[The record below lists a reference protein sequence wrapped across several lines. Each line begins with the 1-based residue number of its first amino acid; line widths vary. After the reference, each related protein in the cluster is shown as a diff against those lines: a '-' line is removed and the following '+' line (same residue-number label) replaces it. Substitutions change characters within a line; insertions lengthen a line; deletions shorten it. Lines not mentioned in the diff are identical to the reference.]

1 MRALTLRIQIVYHHN
16 VALST
21 NMTNDQKIAE
31 VVSLLLWEH
40 QAVQV
45 RDSEPFRLASGNFA
59 PLYINC
65 RLLISYPST
74 RGMITSFAQ
83 RIYHENG
90 LAANC
95 IAGGETAG
103 IPFGAW
109 LAERLDKPFVYIRKK
124 KKEYGT
130 GSRIEGVASGEVLL
144 FEDLITDGGSKISFI
159 DGIRDAGCTIS
170 SCFAVVDREQG
181 GAEKLARAGVKL
193 YSLTGISTCLEIGR
207 QMGFMSSDTLK
218 QVNDYL
224 NDPRGWHQR
233 RSLQFVEEA
242 E

>member
-1 MRALTLRIQIVYHHN
+1 MA
-16 VALST
+16 
-21 NMTNDQKIAE
+21 NDQKIAE
-31 VVSLLLWEH
+31 IISQLLWEH
-40 QAVQV
+40 RAVQV
-45 RDSEPFRLASGNFA
+45 RDAEPFRLASGNFA
-59 PLYINC
+59 PVYINC

-74 RGMITSFAQ
+74 RGIITSFAQ
-83 RIYHENG
+83 RIYHENN
-90 LAANC
+90 LAADC

-130 GSRIEGVASGEVLL
+130 GSRIEGFASGEVLL

-170 SCFAVVDREQG
+170 SCLSVVDREQG
-181 GAEKLARAGVKL
+181 GGEKLARSGVRL
-193 YSLTGISTCLEIGR
+193 YSLAGISTCLEVGR
-207 QMGFMSSDTLK
+207 SMGLLTAETLI
-218 QVNDYL
+218 QVRDYL
-224 NDPRGWHQR
+224 ANPREWHRR

>member
-1 MRALTLRIQIVYHHN
+1 MA
-16 VALST
+16 
-21 NMTNDQKIAE
+21 NDQKFAE
-31 VVSLLLWEH
+31 IISQLLWEH
-40 QAVQV
+40 RAVQV

-74 RGMITSFAQ
+74 RGIITSFAQ
-83 RIYHENG
+83 RIYHENDF
-90 LAANC
+90 AADC

-109 LAERLDKPFVYIRKK
+109 LADRLDKPFVYIRKK

-159 DGIRDAGCTIS
+159 DGIRDTGCTIS
-170 SCFAVVDREQG
+170 NCLAVVDREQG
-181 GAEKLARAGVKL
+181 GAAKLARSGVKL
-193 YSLTGISTCLEIGR
+193 YSLTGISTCLEVGR
-207 QMGFMSSDTLK
+207 SMGLLTAETLL
-218 QVNDYL
+218 QVKDYL
-224 NDPRGWHQR
+224 VNPREWHHS

>member
-1 MRALTLRIQIVYHHN
+1 MG
-16 VALST
+16 
-21 NMTNDQKIAE
+21 NDQKIGE
-31 VVSLLLWEH
+31 IISQLLWEH
-40 QAVQV
+40 RAVQV

-74 RGMITSFAQ
+74 RGIITSFAQ
-83 RIYHENG
+83 RIYHEND
-90 LAANC
+90 LAADC

-109 LAERLDKPFVYIRKK
+109 LADRLDKPFVYIRKK

-170 SCFAVVDREQG
+170 NCLAVVDREQG

-193 YSLTGISTCLEIGR
+193 YSLAGISTCLEVGR
-207 QMGFMSSDTLK
+207 SMGLLTAETLL
-218 QVNDYL
+218 QVKDYL
-224 NDPRGWHQR
+224 ANPREWHR
-233 RSLQFVEEA
+233 SRSLQFVEEA

>member
-1 MRALTLRIQIVYHHN
+1 MA
-16 VALST
+16 
-21 NMTNDQKIAE
+21 NDRKIAE
-31 VVSLLLWEH
+31 IISQLLWEH
-40 QAVQV
+40 RAVQV

-74 RGMITSFAQ
+74 RGIITSFAQ
-83 RIYHENG
+83 RIYHEHS

-170 SCFAVVDREQG
+170 SCLAVVDREQG
-181 GAEKLARAGVKL
+181 GADKLARAGVKL
-193 YSLTGISTCLEIGR
+193 YSLAGISTCLDVGR
-207 QMGFMSSDTLK
+207 SMGLLNAETLVQAK
-218 QVNDYL
+218 DYL
-224 NDPRGWHQR
+224 ADPREWHHR
-233 RSLQFVEEA
+233 RSLQFVEEG